1 MSDVVLKVDDLAKQY
16 RLGRVSS
23 GMLSQ
28 DLKRWWHLMRGKEDP
43 FLRVGETND
52 RTQKSDNDYVW
63 ALQNISFE
71 VNRGDVLAI
80 IGKNGAGKSTL
91 LKILSHVTGPTRGNI
106 HIKGRVGSLL
116 EVGTGMHPDLTGREN
131 IFLNGAILGM
141 RRREIQAKF
150 DDIVDFSGCARYI
163 DTPVKRYSSG
173 MMVRLGFAVAAFLEP
188 EILIVD
194 EVLAVGDAE
203 FQYQAIGKMKD
214 VSESE
219 GRTVLFV
226 SHNMT
231 AVQNL
236 CTRGIILKNG
246 TISYTGNTLDCI
258 AEYRDSNYQESVGIP
273 IAQRTDVKKS
283 GVIHVND
290 LWMED
295 HAGEKKMAFLAG
307 EDVHIRFRYE
317 SAVEDHEHLSIAF
330 GLYESSGAQIADI
343 WNIAAAGMRDLYP
356 SSADVTCSLP
366 HLPLNAGRYY
376 INICIRLK
384 NTTVYYLKNAAYFDI
399 YQSDFYNSGYMP
411 SQSAGKVLLDQRWE
425 FNTLKA

>member
-1 MSDVVLKVDDLAKQY
+1 MSDIVLKVEDLAKQY

-28 DLKRWWHLMRGKEDP
+28 DLKRWWYLMRGLEDP
-43 FLRVGETND
+43 FLRVGDTND
-52 RTQKSDNDYVW
+52 RSSKAVSDYVW

-71 VNRGDVLAI
+71 VKKGDVLAV

-91 LKILSHVTGPTRGNI
+91 LKILSHVTGPTKGNI

-141 RRREIQAKF
+141 RRHEIKAKF

-236 CTRGIILKNG
+236 CTRGIILKHG
-246 TISYTGNTLDCI
+246 TVEYEGSTLDCI
-258 AEYRDSNYQESVGIP
+258 ANYRDSNYQESVGVP
-273 IAQRTDVKKS
+273 ITERTDVKNT
-283 GVIHVND
+283 GEINVED
-290 LWMED
+290 LWLEN
-295 HAGEKKMAFLAG
+295 AEGQRRLAFMAG
-307 EDVHIRFRYE
+307 EDMTIRFRYHGD
-317 SAVEDHEHLSIAF
+317 AADHEHLSIAF
-330 GLYESSGAQIADI
+330 GLYESSGSQLADI
-343 WNIAAAGMRDLYP
+343 WNISAAGMSDLYP
-356 SSADVTCSLP
+356 SNADVTCTLP
-366 HLPLNAGRYY
+366 RIPLNAGRYY

-384 NTTVYYLKNAAYFDI
+384 NRTVYYLKNAAYFDI

-411 SQSAGKVLLDQRWE
+411 SQSAGKILLEQKWQ